1 MNKRDL
7 LQHIIKQLE
16 AVHQNAIAAAERAHS
31 SATDKENV
39 AENKYDTLGLEAAYL
54 AEGQSRRVAECEEE
68 LKAFQRLLGSVK
80 DEPEEIKIGSFVT
93 LEDEQGVVKNIFL
106 AVCAGGLK
114 INYQSKEV
122 MLVTASAPLGKA
134 LLGLGIDDEITL
146 KHVDED
152 KHYQVLDC
160 V

>member
-1 MNKRDL
+1 MNKKDL

-16 AVHQNAIAAAERAHS
+16 AVHQNAIAAAKRAHK

-68 LKAFQRLLGSVK
+68 LKAFQRLQGLLK
-80 DEPEEIKIGSFVT
+80 DEPEEIKVGSFVT
-93 LEDEQGVVKNIFL
+93 LEDEQGVLKYIFL
-106 AVCAGGLK
+106 GVCAGGLR
-114 INYQSKEV
+114 INYQSDEV
-122 MLVTASAPLGKA
+122 MVVTVSAPLGKA
-134 LLGLGIDDEITL
+134 LLGLGVDDEVIL
-146 KHVDED
+146 KHAGED

-160 V
+160 I